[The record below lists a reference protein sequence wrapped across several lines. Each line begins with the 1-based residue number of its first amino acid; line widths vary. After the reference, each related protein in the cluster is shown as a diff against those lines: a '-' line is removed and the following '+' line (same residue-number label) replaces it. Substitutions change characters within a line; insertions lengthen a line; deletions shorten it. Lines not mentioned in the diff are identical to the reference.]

1 MEDVGFK
8 QDLIDVENSE
18 RGAKKG
24 HCRSS
29 EKGLEM
35 VWPFWEEEE
44 EGGGGQGLYFCT
56 GTSEG
61 G

>member
-1 MEDVGFK
+1 M
-8 QDLIDVENSE
+8 ENSE

-24 HCRSS
+24 HCRSA

-44 EGGGGQGLYFCT
+44 EGEGEGKDSIFGT

>member
-24 HCRSS
+24 HCRS
-29 EKGLEM
+29 EVGRERLGDGVAILGGGGER
-35 VWPFWEEEE
+35 
-44 EGGGGQGLYFCT
+44 GGGGQGLYFWHRD
-56 GTSEG
+56 E
-61 G
+61 